1 MRSLRLPSLALVSL
15 LSTGC
20 LQFILAVG
28 SPTQQSAA
36 YQKVIQKAVGDAE
49 EKKDCPRWIAGLNS
63 IREKLPTMDSGSNA
77 TTWYGDAVMRA
88 YHECTLVA
96 VEDLKV
102 GTGPELGRGT
112 QALERFDLV
121 LSLPLDG
128 MTIDDRSM
136 QTATRD
142 YAKVPVRPG
151 LVALKKLRAE
161 TVAEVARLETERAEK
176 VARETMRLDAAKT
189 AEEKGWLL
197 ASLTAWMALDPMDD
211 ATKAAK
217 EAALARL
224 GAQARKQLAVTV
236 SLAPATTDGVP
247 DALLAQLR
255 GAAALTSIPTL
266 EVLKPGVAATVQVR
280 LSLGAI
286 KKDAAKQS
294 VSLKHVYVSGSEM
307 VPNPQ
312 IEKLQKEIAHY
323 DDEADKWAER
333 ARTACGNESEAGKR
347 NCKSRTVSANNSER
361 ERQRAAKARQQLANA
376 KPKVRKDIKSVHEYE
391 GEKTVYTTTA
401 PLAVQLSSSLV
412 QVPSKRNGTAK
423 VENFTIVYPGDS
435 SVGLAPRTD
444 AAPTAADLDAALI
457 KEATRL
463 FVDGILTA
471 PSLVVGEFD
480 QKAAASKEPLEKL
493 HFAVLRALRSGAD
506 ADRQS
511 ADELAKTLLKST
523 TDASALMRILG
534 GGGVKAS
541 GGTP

>member
-1 MRSLRLPSLALVSL
+1 

-20 LQFILAVG
+20 LQFVLAVG
-28 SPTQQSAA
+28 NPAQQSAA
-36 YQKVIQKAVGDAE
+36 YQAVIQKSVGDAE

-63 IREKLPTMDSGSNA
+63 IREKLPTMDSRPNT
-77 TTWYGDAVMRA
+77 TTWYGDAVKRA

-102 GTGPELGRGT
+102 GTGPELARGK

-142 YAKVPVRPG
+142 YARVPVRPG

-189 AEEKGWLL
+189 AEQKGWLL

-211 ATKAAK
+211 ATNAAK

-255 GAAALTSIPTL
+255 DAAALTSLPTL
-266 EVLKPGVAATVQVR
+266 EVLKPGAAATVQVR

-286 KKDAAKQS
+286 KRDAAKQS
-294 VSLKHVYVSGSEM
+294 VSFKHAYVSGSEM
-307 VPNPQ
+307 VPNPR
-312 IEKLQKEIAHY
+312 IEELTKTIAE
-323 DDEADKWAER
+323 DEKQAKWLDSRVGDYGKNAEMHRASAER
-333 ARTACGNESEAGKR
+333 RRKELAKL
-347 NCKSRTVSANNSER
+347 KPMVS
-361 ERQRAAKARQQLANA
+361 
-376 KPKVRKDIKSVHEYE
+376 KDVTSVHEYE
-391 GEKTVYTTTA
+391 GVKTVHTA
-401 PLAVQLSSSLV
+401 TALV
-412 QVPSKRNGTAK
+412 GVVMNGAWSPSPVKQRGTAK
-423 VENFTIVYPGDS
+423 IEKVTIAYPGNPT
-435 SVGLAPRTD
+435 VNLPARND
-444 AAPTAADLDAALI
+444 AAPSSEELDKMLNHEALGLFSTGIRSAAKHVA
-457 KEATRL
+457 
-463 FVDGILTA
+463 
-471 PSLVVGEFD
+471 GEFES
-480 QKAAASKEPLEKL
+480 KAAASKEPLEKL
-493 HFAVLRALRSGAD
+493 HYALIRALRSGAD
-506 ADRQS
+506 ADRQR
-511 ADELAKTLLKST
+511 ADELAKTLLNST

-534 GGGVKAS
+534 GAGAAAS
-541 GGTP
+541 GGAPSNTSR